1 MEEFTEAVRRHA
13 GLQSERICA
22 FQFFNASKLPPD
34 VVAVSLRLMRQWRR
48 SFILINRRGQACHG
62 RQSAPRTELIANG
75 PGVDGLAT
83 KISKRRNLPGS
94 ERRRLLR
101 TQRAVRDG
109 KLARVRPA
117 RAVKAIRGTPLV
129 LLNGDID
136 AIAIHASAHVEKHRN
151 VAA

>member
-1 MEEFTEAVRRHA
+1 MLMFALE
-13 GLQSERICA
+13 LQ
-22 FQFFNASKLPPD
+22 
-34 VVAVSLRLMRQWRR
+34 RR
-48 SFILINRRGQACHG
+48 SDAAHSGYA
-62 RQSAPRTELIANG
+62 RTELIANG

-83 KISKRRNLPGS
+83 KIRSGRRAPGAVRRNLPGS
-94 ERRRLLR
+94 EEAEAI
-101 TQRAVRDG
+101 TDHRAVRDG

-136 AIAIHASAHVEKHRN
+136 AIAIHASAHVKIHRN